1 MNPEKMEDFHMDLLG
16 NLREHYQES
25 VESDMWLCPKMRR
38 TRKNA
43 SFIGKMVR
51 IHWNCGVAL
60 IFLANPYVFF
70 KKIWDGHGWFT
81 NVYYLEKRMDEST
94 KLMSPTAQRI

>member
-1 MNPEKMEDFHMDLLG
+1 MRYPKDPKATWFVRTHAEASRGRLSHQKTMNPEKMEDFHMDLLG

-60 IFLANPYVFF
+60 IFLANPYVF
-70 KKIWDGHGWFT
+70 
-81 NVYYLEKRMDEST
+81 
-94 KLMSPTAQRI
+94 

>member
-60 IFLANPYVFF
+60 IFLANPYVFL

-81 NVYYLEKRMDEST
+81 NVYYLEERMDEST
-94 KLMSPTAQRI
+94 KLISPTAQRI